1 LRNSISVHDHGL
13 GNLAPDMPR
22 RGGSSPPC
30 PIIGLENPYAPG
42 NLPQDETSIM
52 HRRNS
57 GCIVCSDDESPEDV
71 QHGDDEIASMQGGE
85 SSAVDGDRGEPLSA
99 AEQLQEA
106 GSADG
111 TAPGCGQEQPSHH
124 QSSGLPRPHVQKI
137 QAGPASASTPV
148 TSHFDALLEC
158 LDLLRLMEEEGEN
171 VTRQDVIDTMRSM
184 LQNMLSTVMMHTFS
198 TSMSVKGW
206 RVE

>member
-1 LRNSISVHDHGL
+1 MNL
-13 GNLAPDMPR
+13 GT
-22 RGGSSPPC
+22 C
-30 PIIGLENPYAPG
+30 
-42 NLPQDETSIM
+42 PQDETSIM

-57 GCIVCSDDESPEDV
+57 GCIICSDDESPEGV
-71 QHGDDEIASMQGGE
+71 QHGDNEIASMQEDE
-85 SSAVDGDRGEPLSA
+85 SSAVDGNMGEALSA

-106 GSADG
+106 GSADN
-111 TAPGCGQEQPSHH
+111 ASPGCGQEQRSDHHPH
-124 QSSGLPRPHVQKI
+124 QSSGLPRPHVQKT

-158 LDLLRLMEEEGEN
+158 LDLLRLMEEEGAN
-171 VTRQDVIDTMRSM
+171 VTRKDVIDTMRSM